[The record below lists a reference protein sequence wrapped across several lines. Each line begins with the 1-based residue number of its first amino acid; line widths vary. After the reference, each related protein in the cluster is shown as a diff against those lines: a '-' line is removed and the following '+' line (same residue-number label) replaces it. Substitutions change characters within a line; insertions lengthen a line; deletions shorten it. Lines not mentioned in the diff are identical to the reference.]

1 MAQQINLI
9 NPAFRSRKQPL
20 AALAMVQAL
29 AAVFVGGLALYG
41 YAIYQA
47 AMLKPAAAE
56 TDRQLVERRS
66 QLAELTRTLSPQGG
80 SKLLEEEIARVES
93 RVASRR
99 GVLGDLT
106 AGVSA
111 VDGFA
116 QYLSGLARQ
125 RVEGVWLTKV
135 AIRASSGEVA
145 LEGRALNAER
155 VPAYLGQLRRET
167 VFAGRIVGELKIT
180 AREAPADPRSAPSG
194 TPAAFVEFSM
204 NLPRSGTQA
213 STAGTRDSGSGKPL

>member
-9 NPAFRSRKQPL
+9 NPAFRSRKQPF
-20 AALAMVQAL
+20 AAVAMTQAL
-29 AAVFVGGLALYG
+29 AAVFAGGLALYG

-47 AMLKPAAAE
+47 AMLKPAAIE
-56 TDRQLVERRS
+56 TDRQLVERRG
-66 QLAELTRTLSPQGG
+66 QLAELSRAFSPQG

-93 RVASRR
+93 RIASRR
-99 GVLGDLT
+99 AVLGDLT

-125 RVEGVWLTKV
+125 RVDGVWLTKV
-135 AIRASSGEVA
+135 AVHASSGDVL
-145 LEGRALNAER
+145 LEGRALSAER

-167 VFAGRIVGELKIT
+167 VFAGRIVAELKIT
-180 AREAPADPRSAPSG
+180 AREVPAAARAALPPDA
-194 TPAAFVEFSM
+194 PAAFVEFTM
-204 NLPRSGTQA
+204 NLPRSGAQA
-213 STAGTRDSGSGKPL
+213 SAAGARDSGSGKPL